1 MSVSA
6 QDMTPEQLLEAAMDG
21 TLPLDS
27 EAEQAAPQ
35 APQQPASNQADDA
48 PQDGQDDDPLSKYP
62 EGTPIASKSG
72 AYSIPYDELAK
83 ARERAKAAELQVA
96 QLQTQLQEALTPR
109 QQENLEQAQAAAQER
124 AEAGATPTQSDENLA
139 TALQAIAMGVDSS
152 VFGDY
157 SEESL
162 AKGVAH
168 LNAQM
173 ASVILNDMN
182 AKVDAKVEELLGKR
196 LAALEPLIK
205 KEQENAQQAHL
216 NAIYTQHPD
225 ANEVVASRE
234 FAGWKENLPEAMRAA
249 VDTVMTEGTTQEII
263 KVFDSF
269 KAAVAPQKQHAPTGV
284 GQVLR
289 KAPISLSDVSGAPH
303 RDLLQATLANAQD
316 NPVSLLSAVE
326 EMTAE
331 QLDRL
336 MNSV

>member
-21 TLPLDS
+21 TLPLDG

-35 APQQPASNQADDA
+35 APQQPASHQADDA

-72 AYSIPYDELAK
+72 TYSIPYDELTK

-96 QLQTQLQEALTPR
+96 QLQAQLQEALTPR

-124 AEAGATPTQSDENLA
+124 AEAGAAPTQSDENLA

-152 VFGDY
+152 IFGDY

-173 ASVILNDMN
+173 ASAILNDMN
-182 AKVDAKVEELLGKR
+182 AKVDAKVEELLSKR

-205 KEQENAQQAHL
+205 KEQQSAQQEHMA
-216 NAIYTQHPD
+216 AILAKHPD
-225 ANEVVASRE
+225 AHEVAESRE
-234 FAGWKENLPEAMRAA
+234 FASWKDGLPSVMRAA
-249 VDTVMTEGTTQEII
+249 VDAAMAQGTTQEII
-263 KVFDSF
+263 EVFDSF
-269 KAAVAPQKQHAPTGV
+269 KAAVAPQKLHAPTDA

-303 RDLLQATLANAQD
+303 RDLLQATLANAQN
-316 NPVSLLSAVE
+316 NPASLLSAVE

-331 QLDRL
+331 QIDRL